1 VDKKLKF
8 KFKARLANL
17 FGTELVSSPSVA
29 LGELVKNS
37 YDADATEVILTFR
50 NVRKPGGTIIIED
63 NGEGMNADDLEQKWM
78 VIGTQDKQENP
89 VSDLFKRRKVG
100 EKGIGRFAVQRL
112 GREVL
117 LKSKRKG
124 GSNWNC
130 ITINW
135 DNYDKSGGLFDE
147 ISNDFHEEP
156 TSPDTSGVIVT
167 LENVREAW
175 DEQSFNQL
183 RKDLYLLFSPFR
195 EEEQNF
201 KVLVIAEE
209 FPSFEGEIESE
220 ILDAAVVRGKATLD
234 SNRHLFI
241 EIFPRGK
248 PAPPPVERDMEA
260 CHCGPLQF
268 EFHTFL
274 LNRDG
279 VRGTKFQLKHVREM
293 MDEYGGVRIYR
304 NHVRVKPYGDKG
316 NDWLELNLRRAR
328 NPEFRVSTNQ
338 IIGIVDI
345 GRDENPDLID
355 QTNREGL
362 IQNKAF
368 EDLRQ
373 VILACLTVVEAYYWD
388 IAKER
393 RKKDQKPDSIIQRL
407 AYTIS
412 ENESIP
418 SHIKQ
423 SIMKNLNEARIVLK
437 QSENLHM
444 SELQLYRNMA
454 TLGISVAVFGHETES
469 AIYCMQNNCET
480 ALHILSEPTTNNE
493 IVEKY
498 INNIKKSVKDLQSY
512 SNLITD
518 YLRKRKRERL
528 EVSVNEVVNE
538 VFQHYKY
545 LIEHHKIDLEI
556 NLPEDEILMV
566 DMYRMDLEAIL
577 INFITNA
584 VESLRQVEDRKIIV
598 YVQKLSSQVVE
609 ILFMDSGQGVQRKI
623 RDYIWNPFFTTKP
636 NGLGLGLA
644 IVSDIAEFYNGS
656 VELIDEDILPGACFR
671 IALPIQGRMEREE
684 GEEGL

>member
-1 VDKKLKF
+1 MDKQLSF

-37 YDADATEVILTFR
+37 YDADATEVIITFR
-50 NVRKPGGTIIIED
+50 NVRKPGGVIIIED

-78 VIGTQDKQENP
+78 VIGTQDKQEHP
-89 VSDLFKRRKVG
+89 VSNRFKRRKVG

-112 GREVL
+112 GHKVL
-117 LKSKRKG
+117 LKSKRQGEKT
-124 GSNWNC
+124 WNC
-130 ITINW
+130 LTINW
-135 DNYDKSGGLFDE
+135 DHYDRSSGLFDA
-147 ISNDFHEEP
+147 IPNNFHQEP
-156 TSPDTSGVIVT
+156 APPDASGVIVT

-175 DEQSFNQL
+175 DEHSFNQL

-195 EEEQNF
+195 EAEQNF
-201 KVLVIAEE
+201 KVLVIADE

-220 ILDAAVVRGKATLD
+220 ILDAAVVHGRAILD
-234 SNRHLFI
+234 SNRHLSV
-241 EIFPRGK
+241 EIFPREK
-248 PAPPPVERDMEA
+248 SALPRVERDIEG
-260 CHCGPLQF
+260 CQCGPLQF

-279 VRGTKFQLKHVREM
+279 VRGTKFQLKHVRDM

-338 IIGIVDI
+338 IIGTIDI

-362 IQNKAF
+362 IHNKAF

-373 VILACLTVVEAYYWD
+373 IVTLCLTAVEAYYWD

-393 RKKDQKPDSIIQRL
+393 RKKSQKPEYVIQRME
-407 AYTIS
+407 YTIE
-412 ENESIP
+412 ENENIP
-418 SHIKQ
+418 NPLKQ
-423 SIMKNLNEARIVLK
+423 SLIKTLREARSVFK

-444 SELQLYRNMA
+444 SELQIYRNMA

-469 AIYCMQNNCET
+469 AIYCMQNDCET
-480 ALHILSEPTTNNE
+480 ALHILSESIIDNE
-493 IVEKY
+493 ILEKY
-498 INNIKKSVKDLQSY
+498 IRNIKKSVNDLQSY

-528 EVSVNEVVNE
+528 EVSVNDIVNE

-545 LIEHHKIDLEI
+545 LIEHHKIDLKI
-556 NLPEDEILMV
+556 HLPEDEVIMI

-577 INFITNA
+577 VNFITNA
-584 VESLRQVEDRKIIV
+584 VESLRQVEERKIIV
-598 YVQKLSSQVVE
+598 HVQQLPSQAVE
-609 ILFMDSGQGVQRKI
+609 ILFADSGQGVQRNIK
-623 RDYIWNPFFTTKP
+623 DYIWNPFFTTKP

-656 VELIDEDILPGACFR
+656 VELIDGEILPGACFR
-671 IALPIQGRMEREE
+671 IEIPMSGRTEREE